1 MGHPGNRIP
10 RLGGGLHRYTEEE
23 YRCLSWGGQV
33 MRRRKKRTTRRRR
46 SDRLEAAR
54 RKHEA
59 SERQE
64 MFTATQVSVPA
75 PETETETLPEAP
87 EQVSGHDPWHDP
99 SAAESRSGQDTAR

>member
-10 RLGGGLHRYTEEE
+10 RLWGGLHRYTEEE

-64 MFTATQVSVPA
+64 MFTATQVSVPVPA
-75 PETETETLPEAP
+75 TETLPEAP
-87 EQVSGHDPWHDP
+87 EQVPGHQLA
-99 SAAESRSGQDTAR
+99 AAESRSGQDTAR

>member
-1 MGHPGNRIP
+1 MAHPGNRIP

-23 YRCLSWGGQV
+23 YRRLSWGGQV

-75 PETETETLPEAP
+75 PVPTPATETLPEAP
-87 EQVSGHDPWHDP
+87 EQVSGHDRA
-99 SAAESRSGQDTAR
+99 AAETGPGQDTAR